1 MLTVVM
7 LRHFDEKT
15 HIQSNAL
22 PMQIAKRVAAVMG
35 KHNKSITCGAW
46 SEANLL
52 ALGSEDRTL
61 SISNVEGD
69 TLRVATLRAEPS
81 DIQFSEMKQV

>member
-1 MLTVVM
+1 
-7 LRHFDEKT
+7 
-15 HIQSNAL
+15 
-22 PMQIAKRVAAVMG
+22 MG

-81 DIQFSEMKQV
+81 DIQFSEMKQVGDLASNPVNLFKLFFLDE